1 MTSSCSS
8 VWEAVYDFIEE
19 AGVGSYQIEQAQKN
33 GMLKTGKHLWVPKS
47 RTWTHIA
54 TQLAPVPV
62 SACEY
67 KHMRYMRTQKM
78 HELCDEYGSK
88 LSTRQA
94 RLDVL
99 DGLLL
104 SIGWGGLLTPH
115 LETDFCSKPAGL
127 ASGLLLFQRL
137 DRSL

>member
-1 MTSSCSS
+1 L
-8 VWEAVYDFIEE
+8 D
-19 AGVGSYQIEQAQKN
+19 GQ
-33 GMLKTGKHLWVPKS
+33 LKTGKHLWVPKS
-47 RTWTHIA
+47 RIWTHIT

-67 KHMRYMRTQKM
+67 KHMRTQKM

-88 LSTRQA
+88 LSTLQA

-104 SIGWGGLLTPH
+104 SIGTTFLSLGPRGHTYPKSMPWGGGLLTSH

>member
-1 MTSSCSS
+1 M
-8 VWEAVYDFIEE
+8 YDFIEE